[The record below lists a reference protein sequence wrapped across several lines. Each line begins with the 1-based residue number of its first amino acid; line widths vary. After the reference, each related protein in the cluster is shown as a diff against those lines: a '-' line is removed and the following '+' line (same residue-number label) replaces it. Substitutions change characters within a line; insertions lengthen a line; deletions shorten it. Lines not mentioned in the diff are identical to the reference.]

1 MRTRQTIKRQLRIDQ
16 TQAKGKYVYIPESGF
31 GPMCTDMGEA
41 AQLTKEGIKRA
52 LRAFGIEEAKVF
64 TDSEFI
70 TAKEKEHVLKVWERF
85 LKNGCQY
92 GQFTKAL
99 YNHLTLHC
107 SFIAHYDRQGFYS
120 YYFTDPAKTVD
131 FVGQFDRDKNYKSA
145 EYSDIYWLTNSE
157 YSDINQAMCEVINRY
172 KADIYANCQSDEFK
186 QDMATVIA
194 LMTKHQISLVQAV
207 GGGYKF
213 V

>member
-1 MRTRQTIKRQLRIDQ
+1 M
-16 TQAKGKYVYIPESGF
+16 
-31 GPMCTDMGEA
+31 
-41 AQLTKEGIKRA
+41 
-52 LRAFGIEEAKVF
+52 F
-64 TDSEFI
+64 TDSRFM
-70 TAKEKEHVLKVWERF
+70 TAKEKEQVLKAWERF

-157 YSDINQAMCEVINRY
+157 YSDINQAMCEVVNRY

-186 QDMATVIA
+186 QDMATVTA
-194 LMTKHQISLVQAV
+194 LMTKHQIGLVQAMS
-207 GGGYKF
+207 GGYKF